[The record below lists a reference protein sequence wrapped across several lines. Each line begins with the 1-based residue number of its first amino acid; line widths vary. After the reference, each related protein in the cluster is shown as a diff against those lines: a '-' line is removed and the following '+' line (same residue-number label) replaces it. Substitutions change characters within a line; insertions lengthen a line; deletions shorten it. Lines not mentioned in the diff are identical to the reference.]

1 MLRNSDENLLMSG
14 PAFIE
19 SGLLPREKRVSKLY
33 TALGLMAG
41 TSLDG
46 IDIALIK
53 TDGEALVS
61 RGPSRTYPYVS
72 EQRAILKD
80 ALKDALAIKERRER
94 PGGLAQVE
102 WSLTEWH
109 ALAVES
115 FCRDFGLTS
124 SDIDVIGFHGQ
135 TVLHRPEQRLT
146 VQLGD
151 GPLLARRFKTRIVH
165 DLRADD
171 IAAGGQGAPL
181 VPVYH
186 RALASSLEVLP
197 LAFLNIGGVN
207 NVTWIGP
214 DGSLLA
220 FDTGPGNALIDD
232 WALKATGSPCDRDG
246 RLAFSG
252 RVNEAALAQFLGDS
266 FFEEQPPKS
275 LDRDYF
281 ASLDLTGLSPADGA
295 ATLTAFTAR
304 SVAMSR
310 VWFAADPKCWVICGG
325 GRKNPAL
332 MAALRGALGL
342 GPEAIIPA
350 EAAGFNGDSMEAE
363 AWAYLAVRSLRQLP
377 ITFPGTTGA
386 PKPMTGGVIAEA

>member
-1 MLRNSDENLLMSG
+1 M
-14 PAFIE
+14 
-19 SGLLPREKRVSKLY
+19 SKLY
-33 TALGLMAG
+33 TALGLMSG

-53 TDGEALVS
+53 TDGEAAVS
-61 RGPSRTYPYVS
+61 RGPSRTYPYIPA
-72 EQRAILKD
+72 QRAILKD
-80 ALKDALAIKERRER
+80 ALKDALAIRERRER
-94 PGGLAQVE
+94 PGSLAQVE

-115 FCRDFGLTS
+115 FCQDFGLTD

-135 TVLHRPEQRLT
+135 TVLHRPERRLT

-151 GPLLARRFKTRIVH
+151 GPLLARRLRTRIVY

-186 RALASSLEVLP
+186 RALSATLEALP
-197 LAFLNIGGVN
+197 LAFLNIGGVS
-207 NVTWIGP
+207 NVTWIGA
-214 DGSLLA
+214 DGELIA

-232 WALKATGSPCDRDG
+232 WALKTTGSPVDTDG
-246 RLAFSG
+246 RLAFGG

-266 FFEEQPPKS
+266 FFEERPPKS
-275 LDRDYF
+275 LDRDSF
-281 ASLDLTGLSPADGA
+281 ASLDLSDLSPADGA
-295 ATLTAFTAR
+295 ATLTAFTAG
-304 SVAMSR
+304 SVALAR
-310 VWFAADPKCWVICGG
+310 AWFPADPKCWVICGG

-332 MAALRGALGL
+332 MAALRGALAL
-342 GPEAIIPA
+342 GAEAIIPA

-363 AWAYLAVRSLRQLP
+363 AWAYLAVRALKELP
-377 ITFPGTTGA
+377 ITYPGTTGA
-386 PKPMTGGVIAEA
+386 PEPMTGGVIAEP